1 MIMTVIEISLII
13 TVNMI
18 IMITTTIMI
27 IMIMI
32 NHDNYHHNDHQ
43 DNHNNNDNDQA
54 ANPTTVNVP
63 LCLDLTLNW
72 LLNVYDW
79 SAFNNDDATF
89 LSCIDMMNV
98 DQLLKVTNSKDL
110 LEDTKVTD

>member
-18 IMITTTIMI
+18 IMITKTIMIMI
-27 IMIMI
+27 IMINND
-32 NHDNYHHNDHQ
+32 NHHHNDHH

-79 SAFNNDDATF
+79 SAFNNDLHLSDDA
-89 LSCIDMMNV
+89 
-98 DQLLKVTNSKDL
+98 DL
-110 LEDTKVTD
+110 RLDGECLHEWE